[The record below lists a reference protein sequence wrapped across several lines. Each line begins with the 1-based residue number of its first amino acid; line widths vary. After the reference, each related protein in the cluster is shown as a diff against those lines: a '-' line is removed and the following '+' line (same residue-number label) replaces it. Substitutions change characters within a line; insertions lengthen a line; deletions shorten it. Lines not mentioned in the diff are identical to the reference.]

1 MTPRSG
7 DFLFFPSWLRHG
19 VKKSYFKKKGV
30 RRVARRGGFHEPRR
44 GLGSH
49 CPSEPLATRSAA
61 GRQLHRG
68 ARAIVGSRPSQ
79 EACAQRP
86 GRRQVAFVAAGGRD
100 TGRTEDGSAPCR
112 RACFPIGRLADW
124 LSCSCS
130 AATFPCDVAA
140 PADPQEFRCSRR
152 SW

>member
-79 EACAQRP
+79 EACAQIP
-86 GRRQVAFVAAGGRD
+86 MFAPKLVTFLFFLSGPAGRRWRPASDDLAEGRS
-100 TGRTEDGSAPCR
+100 TSRVT
-112 RACFPIGRLADW
+112 
-124 LSCSCS
+124 
-130 AATFPCDVAA
+130 AA
-140 PADPQEFRCSRR
+140 PREVPPLCSSSGPVEPR
-152 SW
+152 WGAPLLT

>member
-19 VKKSYFKKKGV
+19 VKKSYFKKKG
-30 RRVARRGGFHEPRR
+30 ARRGGFHEPRR

-79 EACAQRP
+79 EACAQIP
-86 GRRQVAFVAAGGRD
+86 MFAPKLVTFLFFLSGPAGRRWRASLHAASWGHGASSADPRNL
-100 TGRTEDGSAPCR
+100 RRQQSLCSMLRALSAP
-112 RACFPIGRLADW
+112 P
-124 LSCSCS
+124 S
-130 AATFPCDVAA
+130 
-140 PADPQEFRCSRR
+140 
-152 SW
+152 